1 MLLANEQFF
10 LIAVQLE
17 EKENDGFFIE
27 ELNARG
33 RKRGEGGV
41 GTEGE
46 REKDKEGKCLLAAST
61 PDLSCDSRSFT
72 LDESVGKESR
82 VPPMN

>member
-46 REKDKEGKCLLAAST
+46 RGRRTRK
-61 PDLSCDSRSFT
+61 
-72 LDESVGKESR
+72 ESVCSLL
-82 VPPMN
+82 PLLI